1 MMCSPNH
8 SSKTIPTSLP
18 SDGVLVTCTY
28 KQVPNWPSLPLL
40 RQIEGLWKRTPKS
53 SSAVKQDLHGLGWVQ
68 TESEK
73 SKANKLTHRHTHA
86 FRVNIK
92 RSRAFMTITRLI
104 NIVELINAKKEY
116 SHVVLSPDVD
126 QGSTLNQSCVLK

>member
-1 MMCSPNH
+1 M
-8 SSKTIPTSLP
+8 
-18 SDGVLVTCTY
+18 GA
-28 KQVPNWPSLPLL
+28 
-40 RQIEGLWKRTPKS
+40 E
-53 SSAVKQDLHGLGWVQ
+53 

-92 RSRAFMTITRLI
+92 RSRAFLTITRLI

-116 SHVVLSPDVD
+116 SQEFYHLIED
-126 QGSTLNQSCVLK
+126 QGSTLDQGCV